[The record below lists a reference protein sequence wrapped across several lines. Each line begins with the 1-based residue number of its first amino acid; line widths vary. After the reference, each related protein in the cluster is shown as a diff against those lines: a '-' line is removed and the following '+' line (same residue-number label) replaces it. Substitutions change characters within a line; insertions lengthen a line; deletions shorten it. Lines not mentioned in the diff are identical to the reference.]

1 LLTNYAACRG
11 AWGAT
16 NAKPFG
22 GGTGRGREVSLFG
35 VRETHLPGFEGATG
49 WLNSEPLTP
58 AALRGRVVLV
68 DFGTYTCINWLRT
81 LPHIRAWDEKYREAG
96 LVLVG
101 IQTPEFEFE
110 QNLDSVRREVNG
122 RRIDW
127 PVAVDNQYEI
137 WRAFSNHYWPALY
150 FVDREGVIRDH
161 HFGEG
166 RYEES
171 ERVIQELLGL
181 PPGDLVSVHGEGDE
195 VAADWA
201 RLNSPETYLGYERTD
216 NFASPGGVGLGE
228 ARVYAPPDR
237 LKLNQWALSG
247 NWTMR
252 QDRVVLNE
260 AGGRILFRFQCRDVH
275 LVLRRAEGEEPVP
288 FRVLLDGEAPGA
300 AHGVDVDVDGN
311 GVVDDDR
318 LYQLVRQPGDVD
330 ERTFEI
336 TFLER
341 GVEGYVFT
349 FG

>member
-1 LLTNYAACRG
+1 MTTILQRESRMPSLA
-11 AWGAT
+11 GAT
-16 NAKPFG
+16 
-22 GGTGRGREVSLFG
+22 E
-35 VRETHLPGFEGATG
+35 

-58 AALRGRVVLV
+58 GDVQGRVVLI

-81 LPHIRAWDEKYREAG
+81 LPHIRAWAERYREHG
-96 LVLVG
+96 LVVVG

-110 QNLDSVRREVNG
+110 HNLDSVRREVTARG
-122 RRIDW
+122 IDW

-137 WRAFSNHYWPALY
+137 WRAFSNNYWPALY

-166 RYEES
+166 RYEQS
-171 ERVIQELLGL
+171 ERVIQQLLGRASQ
-181 PPGDLVSVHGEGDE
+181 DLVTVSGEGDE
-195 VAADWA
+195 AVADWG

-216 NFASPGGVGLGE
+216 NFASPGGLGLGE

-247 NWTMR
+247 GWR
-252 QDRVVLNE
+252 IEREHAGLNA
-260 AGGRILFRFQCRDVH
+260 AGGRIFLRFQARDVH
-275 LVLRRAEGEEPVP
+275 LVLRRAGRSEPVP

-300 AHGVDVDVDGN
+300 AHGVDADADGN
-311 GVVDDDR
+311 GRLEDDR
-318 LYQLVRQPGDVD
+318 LYQLVRQPGAVE

-336 TFLER
+336 AFQEP
-341 GVEGYVFT
+341 GVEAYVFT